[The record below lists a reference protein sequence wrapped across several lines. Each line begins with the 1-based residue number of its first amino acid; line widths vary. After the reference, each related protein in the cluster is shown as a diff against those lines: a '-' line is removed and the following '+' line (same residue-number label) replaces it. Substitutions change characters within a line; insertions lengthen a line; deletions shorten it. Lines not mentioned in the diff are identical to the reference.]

1 MNILIKPI
9 ITEKATSNSELFN
22 RYSFVVNKKANKL
35 EIKNAVEKAYGVTIE
50 SVKTMNYPVQRNTKY
65 TLKSGIVQAMKGA
78 YKKAV
83 VQLAE
88 GNNIDFYS
96 NI

>member
-22 RYSFVVNKKANKL
+22 RYAFVVNKRANKL

-65 TLKSGIVQAMKGA
+65 TKSGIVQAMKGA

>member
-65 TLKSGIVQAMKGA
+65 TKSGIVQAMKGA

>member
-1 MNILIKPI
+1 MNILIQPI
-9 ITEKATSNSELFN
+9 ITAKATSNSELFN
-22 RYSFVVNKKANKL
+22 RFTFVVDKKANKL
-35 EIKNAVEKAYGVTIE
+35 EIKNAVEKTYGVTIE

-65 TLKSGIVQAMKGA
+65 TKSGIVQAMKGA

-83 VQLAE
+83 VQVAE
-88 GNNIDFYS
+88 GSTIDFYS

>member
-1 MNILIKPI
+1 MSVLIKPI
-9 ITEKATSNSELFN
+9 ITEKATNNSELFN

-35 EIKNAVEKAYGVTIE
+35 EIKNAVEKTYGVTIE
-50 SVKTMNYPVQRNTKY
+50 SVRTMNYPVQRNTKY
-65 TLKSGIVQAMKGA
+65 TKSGIVQAMKGA

-88 GNNIDFYS
+88 GENIDFYS

>member
-1 MNILIKPI
+1 MSILIKPI
-9 ITEKATSNSELFN
+9 ITEKATNDSELFN
-22 RYSFVVNKKANKL
+22 RYAFVVNKKANKL

-50 SVKTMNYPVQRNTKY
+50 NVRTMNYPVQRNTKY
-65 TLKSGIVQAMKGA
+65 TKSGIVQAMKGG
-78 YKKAV
+78 YKKAI

-88 GNNIDFYS
+88 GESIDFYS

>member
-9 ITEKATSNSELFN
+9 ITEKATNNSELFN

-50 SVKTMNYPVQRNTKY
+50 SVRTMNYPVQRNTKY
-65 TLKSGIVQAMKGA
+65 TKSGIVQAMKGA

-88 GNNIDFYS
+88 GENIDFYS

>member
-9 ITEKATSNSELFN
+9 ITEKATNDSELFN
-22 RYSFVVNKKANKL
+22 RYAFVVNKKANKV
-35 EIKNAVEKAYGVTIE
+35 EIKNAVEKTYGVTIE
-50 SVKTMNYPVQRNTKY
+50 SVRTMNYPVQRNTKY
-65 TLKSGIVQAMKGA
+65 TKSGVVQAMKGA
-78 YKKAV
+78 YKKAI

-88 GNNIDFYS
+88 GENIDFYS

>member
-22 RYSFVVNKKANKL
+22 RFTFVVDKKANKL
-35 EIKNAVEKAYGVTIE
+35 EIKNAVEKTYGVTIE
-50 SVKTMNYPVQRNTKY
+50 SVKTMKYPVQRNTKY
-65 TLKSGIVQAMKGA
+65 TKSGIVQAMKGA

-83 VQLAE
+83 VQVAE
-88 GNNIDFYS
+88 GSTIDFYS

>member
-9 ITEKATSNSELFN
+9 ITEKATKDSELFN
-22 RYSFVVNKKANKL
+22 RYAFVVNKKANKL
-35 EIKNAVEKAYGVTIE
+35 EIKNAVAKAYGVEIE

-65 TLKSGIVQAMKGA
+65 TKSGIVQAMKGA
-78 YKKAV
+78 YKKAI

-88 GNNIDFYS
+88 GESIDFYS

>member
-9 ITEKATSNSELFN
+9 ITEKATTNSELYN
-22 RYSFVVNKKANKL
+22 RYTFVVAKKANKL
-35 EIKNAVEKAYGVTIE
+35 EIKNAVEKTYGVTVE

-65 TLKSGIVQAMKGA
+65 TKSGIVQAMKGA

-83 VQLAE
+83 VQVAE